1 MSATRVGDGL
11 HAGRDR
17 AQNVGDGRQHAEGIQ
32 GRVGH
37 AALWRFTDGSV
48 APVDFGG
55 MFREDVD
62 QSLESNMDD
71 IQLKQKAGGGIADN
85 LAKLKKLKGGG

>member
-1 MSATRVGDGL
+1 MRPISHGSPANFIDVAGD
-11 HAGRDR
+11 
-17 AQNVGDGRQHAEGIQ
+17 
-32 GRVGH
+32 
-37 AALWRFTDGSV
+37 

>member
-1 MSATRVGDGL
+1 MDEGGGAGSDAVSFGAVYEYRDVFGTPKFVGS
-11 HAGRDR
+11 
-17 AQNVGDGRQHAEGIQ
+17 
-32 GRVGH
+32 
-37 AALWRFTDGSV
+37 TDKIPE
-48 APVDFGG
+48 AR
-55 MFREDVD
+55 FREDVD